1 MSPLHLHVVTAE
13 REVFAD
19 DVDMV
24 IAPGCEGQL
33 GILPKHAPLM
43 TILQVGELRA
53 KKGDEEISMVVT
65 GGFLEVFRDRVT
77 VLANTAER
85 ADEIDLARAEEAR
98 RRAQER
104 LRQRSANIDLAR
116 AEAAL
121 RRSLMRLK
129 VVERRRRSTI
139 R

>member
-1 MSPLHLHVVTAE
+1 MSPLRLHVVTAE
-13 REVFAD
+13 REVFTD

-43 TILQVGELRA
+43 TTLQVGELRA
-53 KKGDEEISMVVT
+53 KKGSEEISMVIT
-65 GGFLEVFRDRVT
+65 GGFLEVFENTVT
-77 VLANTAER
+77 VLANAAER
-85 ADEIDLARAEEAR
+85 ADEVDIARAEEAR

-104 LRQRSANIDLAR
+104 LRLRAATVDLAR
-116 AEAAL
+116 AEASL

-129 VVERRRRSTI
+129 VVERRRRSTS